1 MLQYRRTTIIFLV
14 AFSLVYVYKLWYTSR
29 QDEGSL
35 SWAHQDRN
43 DSYVRNSTLG
53 FEKIFVINLPARR
66 DRRDAMATAG
76 AVSNLNLTFIEG
88 QTGESHSKVEG
99 ARGSWASHLSVLQ
112 AIVDLGLRSVLVLE
126 DDVDWDVR
134 LKTQMETFAVAS
146 QMWLDVEQE
155 KREMLSRLRNLE
167 TGKPEHEDS
176 KAESSATS
184 NLFPESSGEGG
195 IKEEFERDTIT
206 LPPKLPS
213 TILNAAAYSASP
225 YGEDWDVLWLGHC
238 GADLPTTRKEPPPSS
253 QAGSPFCSSSSLK
266 IAVPGDTT
274 VPAPKHLQPHPFALR
289 DALADAYPPHTR
301 VVHAACGNVCSLAY
315 GVSQR
320 GARRLLRRFTG
331 DGYVAQWDL
340 MLRDYCMGTRTNRDK
355 EEEGGGGGGGGER
368 GEGDESLVCLTV
380 QPPLISHHYAGEEG
394 GASVSDIKGQGGGL
408 VRGKKGTPYI
418 RLSVQENLERL
429 VAGVPVE
436 RLVDQ
441 LPDDGDTLW

>member
-1 MLQYRRTTIIFLV
+1 MLQYRRITTIFLV
-14 AFSLVYVYKLWYTSR
+14 AFSVIYIYKLWYASR
-29 QDEGSL
+29 KDEGSL
-35 SWAHQDRN
+35 SWAHQDRD

-88 QTGESHSKVEG
+88 QTGESHSKLEG
-99 ARGSWASHLSVLQ
+99 ARGSWASHLSALQ
-112 AIVDLGLRSVLVLE
+112 TIVDLGLGSALVLE

-155 KREMLSRLRNLE
+155 KREILSRLQNLGI
-167 TGKPEHEDS
+167 GKPQQEDS
-176 KAESSATS
+176 KAESSVPS
-184 NLFPESSGEGG
+184 NSFTNANGEGAA
-195 IKEEFERDTIT
+195 KDEFERDTIS
-206 LPPKLPS
+206 LPPTLPS
-213 TILNAAAYSASP
+213 TILNAAAYSESP

-238 GADLPTTRKEPPPSS
+238 GADLPTTRQEPSPSS
-253 QAGSPFCSSSSLK
+253 PAGSPFCSSSSLK
-266 IAVPGDTT
+266 IAIPGDTT
-274 VPAPKHLQPHPFALR
+274 VPAPKHLQPHPFALH
-289 DALADAYPPHTR
+289 DALAEAYPAHTR

-315 GVSQR
+315 AVSQR

-340 MLRDYCMGTRTNRDK
+340 MLRDYCMGIHSNWQ
-355 EEEGGGGGGGGER
+355 EEEQ
-368 GEGDESLVCLTV
+368 EGHKDNESLVCLTV
-380 QPPLISHHYAGEEG
+380 QPPLISHHYAGEGG

-429 VAGVPVE
+429 VAGFPVE